1 MDTSAE
7 KWRNFNLEELA
18 KQYSSSKWSKRQPD
32 EVIKDHLKI
41 LKEASELART
51 TIDCELGI
59 KLGESESHRLDIF
72 GRKNSTE
79 GSPAI
84 IYVHGGYWQLL
95 GLEYSSFIAP
105 SITNKHGVLYSI
117 GYTIAPKGTME
128 QMIDEIKAGVIYVL
142 KDAASRNFSGVYICG
157 HSAGAHLSAMMLSID
172 WNAEGVNPDL
182 LKGAILVSGI
192 YDLRPLINTYVNDPL
207 KMTEESAAKISPQL
221 ISSQI
226 IKYSKRRSILIAFA
240 KYDSEEFIR
249 QSQLLYD
256 TLRLA
261 SCDVSLKVISD
272 ADHFTIVE
280 RIMKTDYDLTKE
292 IHRIMGLS

>member
-117 GYTIAPKGTME
+117 GYTIAPKG
-128 QMIDEIKAGVIYVL
+128 
-142 KDAASRNFSGVYICG
+142 
-157 HSAGAHLSAMMLSID
+157 
-172 WNAEGVNPDL
+172 
-182 LKGAILVSGI
+182 AILVSGI